1 MWGMGS
7 LTRVL
12 KKKSIMVAMAVSL
25 RNRALARS
33 RKEVSCQGDL
43 QSALLCSTRDV
54 CYALDRL
61 M

>member
-1 MWGMGS
+1 M
-7 LTRVL
+7 VFFNK
-12 KKKSIMVAMAVSL
+12 KKKSIMLAMIVSL